1 MQPLDALVL
10 VVVGVAV
17 GAYAAAIGAGGGFLI
32 TPLLLLRY
40 SGALPVEVTAASLTV
55 VAISSAVS
63 SAVAAVRRR
72 IDYGVTALL
81 AVSTIPM
88 ALVGA
93 AVTDLLPRRLFALGV
108 AGLLLALAGYLVLR
122 PRALFVRPVAGGWR
136 REFRESA
143 SGDTYVYTVPVVRA
157 VLGASAAA
165 FVSAVSGIG
174 GGPFHVP
181 VATRVARIPHHLAVP
196 AVQVVIM
203 TLSVVVVAYHLA
215 SGHVGEPMRDVP
227 WLGVGVVLGNPAG
240 QWLNRRLGEGALT
253 RALAAGLL
261 LISVRTAWG
270 ALAPW
275 WQAP

>member
-1 MQPLDALVL
+1 MQPLEALVL
-10 VVVGVAV
+10 VIVGVAV

-40 SGALPVEVTAASLTV
+40 SSALPVEVTTASLTV
-55 VAISSAVS
+55 VAISTAVS
-63 SAVAAVRRR
+63 SAIAAVGRR

-93 AVTDLLPRRLFALGV
+93 ALTDFLPRRVFALVV
-108 AGLLLALAGYLVLR
+108 AVLLLALAVYLVMR
-122 PRALFVRPVAGGWR
+122 PRALFVTPARGGWR
-136 REFRESA
+136 REFTEGA
-143 SGDTYVYTVPVVRA
+143 SGDTYVYTVPIARA
-157 VLGASAAA
+157 VIGASAAA

-181 VATRVARIPHHLAVP
+181 VATRVARVPHRLAVP
-196 AVQVVIM
+196 AVQVVIL

-215 SGHVGEPMRDVP
+215 SGHVGPPMRDVP
-227 WLGVGVVLGNPAG
+227 WLGLGVVVGNPAG
-240 QWLNRRLGEGALT
+240 QWLNRRLGEGPLT

-261 LISVRTAWG
+261 LISLRTAWG
-270 ALAPW
+270 ALAPLF
-275 WQAP
+275 ASS